1 MELLNATRMQ
11 AAYTMGTEP
20 SAREHLVVAVK
31 GTFAIPDDGS
41 PVAARVARR
50 PSRASAEP

>member
-31 GTFAIPDDGS
+31 GTFAIPDDGG
-41 PVAARVARR
+41 PQQG
-50 PSRASAEP
+50 